1 MQQSNNVTI
10 SVKNAEL
17 EGDLTIPENAKG
29 LIVFSHGSGSSRK
42 SSRNRFVAGYLN
54 QNGFATL
61 LFDLLTEAEDD
72 VFDNRFNMN
81 LLSSRLYETTNWVKK
96 QDALKDLPI
105 GYFGASTGAASALF
119 AASVL
124 KDTVKAIVSRG
135 GRPDMAEPVLGKV
148 QAPVLLLVGSDD
160 RGVIELN
167 QQALQSLRC
176 EKQMDLISGATHLFE
191 EPGTLDEVAK
201 RASLWFEKYLK

>member
-160 RGVIELN
+160 KGVIELN
-167 QQALQSLRC
+167 QQALQYLRC

>member
-81 LLSSRLYETTNWVKK
+81 LLSSRLYETTNWVKNK
-96 QDALKDLPI
+96 MP
-105 GYFGASTGAASALF
+105 
-119 AASVL
+119 
-124 KDTVKAIVSRG
+124 
-135 GRPDMAEPVLGKV
+135 
-148 QAPVLLLVGSDD
+148 
-160 RGVIELN
+160 
-167 QQALQSLRC
+167 
-176 EKQMDLISGATHLFE
+176 
-191 EPGTLDEVAK
+191 
-201 RASLWFEKYLK
+201 

>member
-1 MQQSNNVTI
+1 M
-10 SVKNAEL
+10 
-17 EGDLTIPENAKG
+17 G
-29 LIVFSHGSGSSRK
+29 
-42 SSRNRFVAGYLN
+42 
-54 QNGFATL
+54 
-61 LFDLLTEAEDD
+61 
-72 VFDNRFNMN
+72 
-81 LLSSRLYETTNWVKK
+81 KK

-135 GRPDMAEPVLGKV
+135 GRPDMVEPVLGNV

-160 RGVIELN
+160 KGVIELN
-167 QQALQSLRC
+167 QQALQYLRC